1 MPQGRSKSTQLE
13 ISNLSQ
19 SRGSTLRE
27 PSLSRPVL
35 VLQAESWLREE
46 QSAAVSQ
53 GETVQTVKLR
63 PWRANME
70 AEALGWQ

>member
-1 MPQGRSKSTQLE
+1 M
-13 ISNLSQ
+13 
-19 SRGSTLRE
+19 RE